1 MQGKKWWVLPTMALL
16 FTGLLCACTRAP
28 KTITQNAVSMGS
40 VVTIKAYGDKEE
52 NLQAAAD
59 RVLSEIA
66 ALDENVLS
74 KTLASS
80 ELYQL
85 NHEDHTTGVKVS
97 TELFQALSQTKAI
110 YAHSG
115 GKAALASG
123 ALTSLWGMDT
133 DEFRVPAA
141 DEIERA
147 RALCS
152 DDTVTLSDDGFV
164 SFAEGQQLNLGSVG
178 KGLACDKAV
187 QVLRENGFGSSVTGA
202 VISVGGSVAT
212 LGEPEKG
219 KQWTVGVRDP
229 FGNAN
234 DYFATLSVDDAFL
247 STSGTYEKQFTA
259 DGKTY
264 HHLLDLTTGYPAE
277 TKLCSVTVLAQTGLQ
292 SDALSTLCFLLGEE
306 ASGEVLK
313 LYSAEAIFVY
323 QDKTVSVTD
332 GLQSAFRLTDESFQW
347 VNA

>member
-40 VVTIKAYGDKEE
+40 VVTVKAYGDKEE
-52 NLQAAAD
+52 TLQTAAD
-59 RVLSEIA
+59 CVLSEIA

-74 KTLASS
+74 KTLDSS

-85 NHEDHTTGVKVS
+85 NHEAHTTGVKVS
-97 TELFQALSQTKAI
+97 TELFQALSETKAI
-110 YAHSG
+110 YAYSG

-133 DEFRVPAA
+133 DEFRVPSA

-202 VISVGGSVAT
+202 VVSVGGSVAT

-219 KQWTVGVRDP
+219 KQWTVGVRNP

-234 DYFATLSVDDAFL
+234 DYFATLSVGDAFL

-259 DGKTY
+259 DSKTY

-277 TKLCSVTVLAQTGLQ
+277 TTLCSVTVLAQTGLQ

-306 ASGEVLK
+306 ASGEVLE

-347 VNA
+347 VNT

>member
-1 MQGKKWWVLPTMALL
+1 MALL

-40 VVTIKAYGDKEE
+40 VVTVKAYGDKEE

-59 RVLSEIA
+59 RVLSGIA

-110 YAHSG
+110 YAYSG

-147 RALCS
+147 RVLCS

-187 QVLRENGFGSSVTGA
+187 QILRENGFGSSVAGA

-234 DYFATLSVDDAFL
+234 DYFATLSVGDAFL

-259 DGKTY
+259 GGKTY

-277 TKLCSVTVLAQTGLQ
+277 TTLCSVTVLAQTGLQ

-306 ASGEVLK
+306 ASGEVLE

>member
-40 VVTIKAYGDKEE
+40 VVTVKAYGDKEE
-52 NLQAAAD
+52 ALQAAAD

-97 TELFQALSQTKAI
+97 AELFDALYETKKI
-110 YAHSG
+110 YTYSG

-133 DEFRVPAA
+133 DEFCVPAA

-164 SFAEGQQLNLGSVG
+164 SFAKGQQLNLGSVG

-202 VISVGGSVAT
+202 VVSVGGSVAT
-212 LGEPEKG
+212 LGEPEAG

-234 DYFATLSVDDAFL
+234 DYFATLSVGDAFL
-247 STSGTYEKQFTA
+247 STSGTYEKQFTVN
-259 DGKTY
+259 GKTY

-277 TKLCSVTVLAQTGLQ
+277 TTLCSVTVLAQTGLQ

-313 LYSAEAIFVY
+313 LYSAEAVFVY

-332 GLQSAFRLTDESFQW
+332 GLQSSFRLTDESFQW